1 MDSVIAKLKDDA
13 NYYGEVG
20 RQYLSASDVGIL
32 LSNPKMF
39 GQPREDDKALAQ
51 GRAFHQY
58 ILEPAKFAETPSVDV
73 STRTTKAYKDTL
85 EASGLDFML
94 LTKEVEE
101 AKEWAQAIM
110 ANIHFYDA
118 IFHDNAEYEVPAV
131 GEIGGIMWKGKADI
145 VRPDILIDLKTTREI
160 GRFRYSA
167 ASYHYDAQCYVYQE
181 LFGKPLVF
189 YVVDK
194 ETKMLGVFKP
204 TDNFVRRGRDKVM
217 QAIEVYKKFFS
228 PQAAE
233 DVKNHYTLEE
243 LD

>member
-1 MDSVIAKLKDDA
+1 MASIVEQLRNDA
-13 NYYGEVG
+13 NYYGEIG
-20 RQYLSASDVGIL
+20 RQFLSASDVGVL
-32 LSNPKMF
+32 LNNPKMF

-51 GRAFHQY
+51 GRLFHQY
-58 ILEPAKFAETPSVDV
+58 ILEPSKFAEAEHIDV
-73 STRTTKAYKDTL
+73 SSRNTKAYKDTL
-85 EASGLDFML
+85 EVAGLDFML
-94 LTKEVEE
+94 LSKEVEE

-118 IFHDNAEYEVPAV
+118 IFHDEAEYEVPAV

-167 ASYHYDAQCYVYQE
+167 ASYNYDAQCYVYQE

-194 ETKMLGVFKP
+194 ETKLLGVFKP
-204 TDNFVRRGRDKVM
+204 TENFVRRGRDKVM
-217 QAIEVYKKFFS
+217 RAIEVYNTFFS
-228 PQAAE
+228 PQAIE